1 MVKVM
6 SCCKF
11 SKFTSQQLVISAKKI
26 HLFPSHISSDNANE
40 RPTGEKAFLEGNMK
54 ITKSCS
60 RRGRELSPSTY
71 KAYHTENYR
80 TITGYV
86 SWKQRSDDGIYG
98 CFLFFNFL
106 SGVHSFHSIQTVRRL
121 RFLRVDVQSISV

>member
-1 MVKVM
+1 MTVVK
-6 SCCKF
+6 
-11 SKFTSQQLVISAKKI
+11 KFTSQQLVVSANKKKV

-86 SWKQRSDDGIYG
+86 PWKQRSPSDDGIYG
-98 CFLFFNFL
+98 CFSPFNF
-106 SGVHSFHSIQTVRRL
+106 
-121 RFLRVDVQSISV
+121 